1 MFPMTFN
8 YRLFS
13 FLVFTFFLCICV
25 LPLKA
30 QNSLVSQ
37 GRISGVI
44 VDANAIPLNG
54 VSITFRDFSSS
65 HLQKTETDSNGYFEL
80 QVKGVIRFIITFKKN
95 GFMATERDLLMDE
108 SGHLEIEI
116 VLSSL
121 SEAIVQERVMVV
133 GNPAAVGKITG
144 SAHYL
149 ERQTKSDGVFDDVT
163 KFLRRIPGL
172 NIQEEEGF
180 GLRPNIGIR
189 GTGSERSSK
198 IGLLEDGVLIAPA
211 PYAAPSAYYFP
222 VLGRMKAV
230 EVRKGSSQI
239 KYGPRP
245 TGGVL
250 NLVSIDIPRKF
261 EINGELAGGRNGT
274 GKAHFAV
281 GNSTDHFGWLLQTYH
296 LFTDGFKELDGGGN
310 TGFKI
315 GDYLGKIRF
324 NTSASSSIYQ
334 QIELKIGK
342 TSQKSDETYLGLT
355 NEDFS
360 RNPLRRYQ
368 GSQLDRFE
376 SEHEQFQVTHLIAPS
391 SRVDVTTTAYRNQFH
406 RNWYKLG
413 KVAGVGISKVL
424 GDPESYVD
432 EMAILRGSNSPEDAF
447 KLRANNRTYYS
458 QGIQSVLGIHFNAI
472 DSTNLLEVGIRYH
485 QDQEDRFQH
494 EDGFQMV
501 EGKMVQS
508 SVGAPGSQSN
518 RISDAT
524 ALAFFAQ
531 DTFRKG
537 RLSLTPGIRLEKIN
551 LTRTDFSKT
560 DPGRSTPTGIRENEV
575 FAVVPGM
582 GFRFNWRTDLSL
594 FGGLHKGFSPP
605 GSKEETN
612 PESSFNYEGGIG
624 WTNESFELQAA
635 GFFNDYENLLGVDTV
650 SAGGTGEGDLYNS
663 GRARVWGVELSGSA
677 DPFVSG
683 FKGIQLPLNFSY
695 TLMNGRFREDFKSD
709 FKPWG
714 TVISGDYIPYL
725 SSHQLFVGV
734 SMRAPKWRL
743 HLDSSLISPMRTV
756 AGQGNVLS
764 SESTDTSFLLGVTGE
779 YDLISENEL
788 VTLFVTVQNLTNQT
802 YIAARRPAGVRPGMP
817 RMFMGGI
824 KFNLDRD

>member
-1 MFPMTFN
+1 MFFGS
-8 YRLFS
+8 RLFS
-13 FLVFTFFLCICV
+13 LLIFTLFLCV
-25 LPLKA
+25 PLNAEK
-30 QNSLVSQ
+30 SLVSQ
-37 GRISGVI
+37 GQISGV
-44 VDANAIPLNG
+44 VLDANAIPLHG
-54 VSITFRDFSSS
+54 VSITFKDFSSS
-65 HLQKTETDSNGYFEL
+65 HRQHAETDLKGRFGL
-80 QVKGVIRFIITFKKN
+80 QVGEAIRFILTFEKS
-95 GFMATERDLLMDE
+95 GFMTTDRDFRMDE
-108 SGHLEIEI
+108 NGNLEIEI

-121 SEAIVQERVMVV
+121 SEAIIQERVMVV
-133 GNPAAVGKITG
+133 GNPAAVGRITG

-149 ERQTKSDGVFDDVT
+149 ERKTRSDGVFDDVT

-198 IGLLEDGVLIAPA
+198 ITLLEDGILIAPA

-239 KYGPRP
+239 KYGPRT

-250 NLVSIDIPRKF
+250 NLVSIDIPRQF
-261 EINGELAGGRNGT
+261 EINGDLTGGGNGT
-274 GKAHFAV
+274 GKAHLTV

-296 LFTDGFKELDGGGN
+296 LFTDGFKELEGGGK

-360 RNPLRRYQ
+360 KNPLRRYQ
-368 GSQLDRFE
+368 SSQLDRFE

-391 SRVDVTTTAYRNQFH
+391 RRVDITTTAYRNQFH
-406 RNWYKLG
+406 RNWYKLQS
-413 KVAGVGISKVL
+413 VAGVGTSKVL
-424 GDPESYVD
+424 DNPEDYVD
-432 EMAILRGSNSPEDAF
+432 EMAILRGSSSTEDEL

-458 QGIQSVLGIHFNAI
+458 QGIQSVLGIHFDTS

-537 RLSLTPGIRLEKIN
+537 RFSVTPGIRLEKIN

-560 DPGRSTPTGIRENEV
+560 DPGRSTPTGTRENDV

-605 GSKEETN
+605 GSKKETN

-624 WTNESFELQAA
+624 WTDEGFELQAA
-635 GFFNDYENLLGVDTV
+635 GFFNDYDNLLGIDTV
-650 SAGGTGEGDLYNS
+650 STGGTGEGDLYNS

-677 DPFVSG
+677 DLFVSG
-683 FKGIQLPLNFSY
+683 FKGIKIPLNFSY
-695 TLMNGRFREDFKSD
+695 TLMNGRFQEDFQSD

-743 HLDSSLISPMRTV
+743 HLDSSLITPMRTV

-779 YDLISENEL
+779 YDLMSENQL